1 MVLEVPEEF
10 HDIALTLIAII
21 SLFPAYVFWLG
32 YRRVGTKVMLYS
44 AIAFALYS
52 IRTFLLVI
60 MGHFHEIHVYMELIM
75 LSLLVLALLEKP
87 KGEAETDN
95 MLEETLRRKEDAN
108 AEEGDVEV
116 GNDSR
121 ESTGHSG

>member
-1 MVLEVPEEF
+1 MVLEVPEEY
-10 HDIALTLIAII
+10 HDIALTLVAII

-32 YRRVGTKVMLYS
+32 YRRVGTKVMLYP

-60 MGHFHEIHVYMELIM
+60 MDHFAEIHVYMELIM
-75 LSLLVLALLEKP
+75 LSLLALALLEKP

-121 ESTGHSG
+121 EATGHSG